1 MDNDESE
8 DVGQGQTRVECL
20 WKKTPSQKIRSHGV
34 AKGWYANNLIWPK
47 ALDQRVE
54 QGDLIGQVHAVRNLS
69 AKV

>member
-1 MDNDESE
+1 VSLE
-8 DVGQGQTRVECL
+8 
-20 WKKTPSQKIRSHGV
+20 KTPSQKIRSHGV

>member
-20 WKKTPSQKIRSHGV
+20 WKKHPLKRYVLKGV
-34 AKGWYANNLIWPK
+34 TKGWYANNLIWPK

-54 QGDLIGQVHAVRNLS
+54 QGDLIGQVHTVRDLS